1 MVNYDGRIFRSLCN
15 SKNGDASSETL
26 FQYHEKDGLVWADYC
41 GGTIVKGMLL
51 ARKDE
56 DGSLDMRYH
65 HVNAEGQLMTGVC
78 NSVVEVLGDGRYRLR
93 ERWQWTSGDCSAG
106 ESVLEETSAP

>member
-1 MVNYDGRIFRSLCN
+1 MLALKRYSNITKRTALSGQTS
-15 SKNGDASSETL
+15 
-26 FQYHEKDGLVWADYC
+26 C